1 MGMNSDLLR
10 FDDWTLDPR
19 SGELGRGGDRLRL
32 QEQPLQ
38 ILCALLERPG
48 DLVTR
53 EELVARLW
61 PKGVVDFETG
71 LNTAVRRLRI
81 ALGDDADAPRYIETL
96 PRRGYRFIGR
106 LPARQESSD
115 ANRTL
120 RIGATDTS
128 LTRGDCLVVTHA
140 PQASETGRRCSLQ
153 RDVATIGRD
162 FDNDIV
168 LTSPGVSRHHAR
180 IERRSDGVY
189 IVDQDSTNGVL
200 INDEPQ
206 PVSESLLNAGDE
218 MALGDV
224 ILTYLGASGLET
236 QYQAL
241 LRRTAM
247 CDGLTGLIH
256 RAQFDALLDAE
267 LQRARRH
274 DRALSLLVIDI
285 ENFHELN
292 ARYGRLAGGSVLRG
306 LAALLRKRVR
316 PEDVP
321 GRYDPE
327 RLAML
332 LPETTHEG
340 AVRIGDALRAL
351 AASTVFAAGRREL
364 RASIR
369 VEVKSLSDA

>member
-1 MGMNSDLLR
+1 MTSDLLR

-19 SGELGRGGDRLRL
+19 SGELDRGGDRLRL

-71 LNTAVRRLRI
+71 LNTAVRRLRM
-81 ALGDDADAPRYIETL
+81 ALGDDADTPRYIETL

-106 LPARQESSD
+106 LPARQKPPD

-120 RIGATDTS
+120 RIGMTDTS
-128 LTRGDCLVVTHA
+128 VTRGDCLVVTHA
-140 PQASETGRRCSLQ
+140 TQPIEIGRRCSLQ
-153 RDVATIGRD
+153 SDVASIGRD

-168 LTSPGVSRHHAR
+168 LTSPGVSRRHAR

-200 INDEPQ
+200 LNDDAR
-206 PVSESLLNAGDE
+206 PVTESLLNSGDE
-218 MALGDV
+218 IALGDV
-224 ILTYLGASGLET
+224 ILTYLGANGVEA

-247 CDGLTGLIH
+247 CDGLTGLHH
-256 RAQFDALLDAE
+256 RNQFDALLEAE

-274 DRALSLLVIDI
+274 RRALSLLVIEV
-285 ENFHELN
+285 ENFNELN
-292 ARYGRLAGGSVLRG
+292 ARHGRLAGDSVLRG

-316 PEDVP
+316 PGDVL
-321 GRYDPE
+321 GRHDTE
-327 RLAML
+327 RLCAL
-332 LPETTHEG
+332 LPETAHDG
-340 AVRIGDALRAL
+340 ATRIGEALRTL
-351 AASTVFAAGRREL
+351 AASTAFAAGRREL
-364 RASIR
+364 RASIQ
-369 VEVKSLSDA
+369 VEVKSLTDA

>member
-1 MGMNSDLLR
+1 MTSDLLC

-19 SGELGRGGDRLRL
+19 SGELDRGGDRLRL

-48 DLVTR
+48 DVVTR

-61 PKGVVDFETG
+61 PTGVVDFDTG

-81 ALGDDADAPRYIETL
+81 ALRDDAEAPRYIETL

-106 LPARQESSD
+106 LPPRPKTAD
-115 ANRTL
+115 ADRTL
-120 RIGATDTS
+120 RIGVTETPV
-128 LTRGDCLVVTHA
+128 TRGECLVVTHA
-140 PQASETGRRCSLQ
+140 PSPGEVGRRCSLQ
-153 RDVATIGRD
+153 RDAASIGRD

-168 LTSPGVSRHHAR
+168 LTSLGVSRHHAR
-180 IERRSDGVY
+180 IERRSDGMY

-200 INDEPQ
+200 INDDRTSVTEA
-206 PVSESLLNAGDE
+206 LLSTGDE

-224 ILTYLGASGLET
+224 ILTYLGASGVEA

-247 CDGLTGLIH
+247 CDGLTGLH
-256 RAQFDALLDAE
+256 RRSQFDEMLDGE
-267 LQRARRH
+267 LVRARRH
-274 DRALSLLVIDI
+274 GRALSLLVIEI
-285 ENFHELN
+285 ENFSELN
-292 ARYGRLAGGSVLRG
+292 ARYGRLAGDSVLRG
-306 LAALLRKRVR
+306 FAALLRKRVR
-316 PEDVP
+316 PEDVL

-327 RLAML
+327 RLCVL

-340 AVRIGDALRAL
+340 AMRIGAALRTL
-351 AASTVFAAGRREL
+351 AASSVFAAGRREL
-364 RASIR
+364 RASLR
-369 VEVKSLSDA
+369 VEVKSLTDA